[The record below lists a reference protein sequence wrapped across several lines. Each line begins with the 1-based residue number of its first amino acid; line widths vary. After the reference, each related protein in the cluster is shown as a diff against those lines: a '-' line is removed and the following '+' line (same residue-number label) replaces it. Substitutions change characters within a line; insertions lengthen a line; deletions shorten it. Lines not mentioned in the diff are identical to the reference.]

1 MANITTSVPNLIQ
14 GVSQQSPRVRIPG
27 QCEDQL
33 NALPTVTKGLT
44 KRPPAR
50 LIKNLNDANV
60 FNKGDMIH
68 FIERSATERYV
79 VVIEHRSQSDRQG
92 VLRAFNV
99 DTGDEATINTVTG
112 GYNINNNYLQLKATD
127 DTLFPASD
135 SHKLLKA
142 RTLGD
147 STFILNTTKT
157 VAKGTEKSEALDK
170 SRALVFIKQGDFG
183 KKYGLKF
190 REVGRFTGSGA
201 TFTLTWE
208 AVDIKGFFTA
218 NLQNRS
224 YRLKSVE
231 VASGGTGYAD
241 DDTPTLDFAGVDWQV
256 RPEIVTTIQG
266 GSVTSVELVHPGQ
279 TIYYYT
285 NLIDPTAPETQP
297 HKTLSEF
304 PSSSS
309 SSAPYEEV
317 SIVTETAT
325 GTGSAKEQ
333 VADSTSIA
341 RELYLA
347 LTNQSQTGNYTQ
359 ADTNNAAVTSKYSFT
374 LKDGSIIINRNDG
387 KDFFVEAFDGLN
399 GSGLGLVH
407 KEVDALS
414 DLPVRAPDGFRVAV
428 RGDAD
433 ANEDDYYLR
442 FESNDG
448 QAFGEGG
455 WVEDVGPDLEVA
467 FDANTLPLQLVNTA
481 LNTFT
486 LNTTSWLRRKAGDDE
501 TNPFPSFVGKTIN
514 NMVFFKN
521 RFGFIFQDVIVLSE
535 AAELFNFFR
544 TTVRTLLDTAPIDI
558 TSATA
563 NVTDLRSSI
572 AFQENL
578 LLFGN
583 RGQFVLKGDPLTN
596 DTVTLNAITNYNS
609 DTTSDP
615 LAVGSYVYFPYER
628 GEFLGV
634 QEYSLNATTDVYDSD
649 EITTQIPAYIP
660 KGDVLFS
667 AGTSSEELLA
677 FATGGKDIYLYKYF
691 FNGREKVLS
700 SWGKLTM
707 SFDVI
712 GMHFMKSSL
721 FCVGDKAGQSV
732 ISEIKFE
739 ELRLESDTTGGF
751 TIHLDLL
758 KKHTFTQ
765 SVVTDAVNITI
776 DLGFVPENGDVVEVY
791 DLDGRKLNIVS
802 INNNTATIQGFYK
815 TCFSGLK
822 YNMECTLSEPVFKQG
837 NPPTSSG
844 LARLILRNGT
854 LFFSEA
860 SAFQLEV
867 TPRARD
873 KRIYSYSPFNIN
885 VDAMGSRAS
894 EEGKFRFSI
903 YTAAPESVIKIVNSS
918 AFTANFQS
926 CEYES
931 NVHTRSTRI

>member
-50 LIKNLNDANV
+50 LIQKLTDANV
-60 FNKGDMIH
+60 FNKGDMVH

-99 DTGDEATINTVTG
+99 DTGDEATIEGDRG
-112 GYNINNNYLQLKATD
+112 GYNINNNYLTIPTA
-127 DTLFPASD
+127 AD

-157 VAKGTEKSEALDK
+157 VAKGTDKSEDLDK
-170 SRALVFIKQGDFG
+170 SRALVFIKQGDYG

-190 REVGRFTGSGA
+190 SDVGRFSGSGA
-201 TFTLTWE
+201 SFSVTWKTE
-208 AVDIKGFFTA
+208 VIRGGDIQGDKYIYKIASISLNNGGSGYKVSDSPTVDFEGI
-218 NLQNRS
+218 NWR
-224 YRLKSVE
+224 
-231 VASGGTGYAD
+231 
-241 DDTPTLDFAGVDWQV
+241 V
-256 RPEIVTTIQG
+256 RPEIVTT
-266 GSVTSVELVHPGQ
+266 V
-279 TIYYYT
+279 
-285 NLIDPTAPETQP
+285 
-297 HKTLSEF
+297 TLSDATDENSGVVTDVQLIHKGETEIYRDYEI
-304 PSSSS
+304 PSLPSNVRAS
-309 SSAPYEEV
+309 PPHEEV
-317 SIVTETAT
+317 SIVTAD
-325 GTGSAKEQ
+325 SDSSPKEQ
-333 VADSTSIA
+333 VADSTNIA
-341 RELYLA
+341 NELYLA
-347 LTNQSQTGNYTQ
+347 LTNQSQTQHYTQ
-359 ADTNNAAVTSKYSFT
+359 ADTNNASVTSKYSFT
-374 LKDGSIIINRNDG
+374 LKDGSIIIQRDDG
-387 KDFFVEAFDGLN
+387 LDFYVEAFDGLN

-428 RGDAD
+428 RGDVD

-455 WVEDVGPDLEVA
+455 WVEDVGPELEVA

-481 LNTFT
+481 PDTFT
-486 LNTTSWLRRKAGDDE
+486 LNTTSWGRREAGDDE

-563 NVTDLRSSI
+563 NVTDLRSSV

-609 DTTSDP
+609 DTTADP

-660 KGDVLFS
+660 KGDVLFA

-677 FATGGKDIYLYKYF
+677 FATGGTDIYLYKYF

-707 SFDVI
+707 PFDVI

-732 ISEIKFE
+732 ISEVKFE
-739 ELRLESDTTGGF
+739 ELRLEDDTTGGF

-758 KKHTFTQ
+758 KKHTFDQ

-776 DLGFVPENGDVVEVY
+776 DLGFVPESGDVVEVY

-854 LFFSEA
+854 LFFSDA
-860 SAFQLEV
+860 SAFQIEV

-873 KRIYSYSPFNIN
+873 KRIYSYSPLNIN
-885 VDAMGSRAS
+885 VDALGTRAA

-926 CEYES
+926 CEYEA

>member
-50 LIKNLNDANV
+50 LIKKLTDANV

-99 DTGDEATINTVTG
+99 DTGAEATIEGVTG
-112 GYNINNNYLQLKATD
+112 GYNINNNYLTI
-127 DTLFPASD
+127 PNASD

-157 VAKGTEKSEALDK
+157 VAKGTEKSESLDK
-170 SRALVFIKQGDFG
+170 SRALVFIKQGDYG

-241 DDTPTLDFAGVDWQV
+241 DDTPTLDFVGVDWQV

-266 GSVTSVELVHPGQ
+266 GSVTNVELVHPGQ

-317 SIVTETAT
+317 SIVTEK
-325 GTGSAKEQ
+325 SDSSEKEQ
-333 VADSTSIA
+333 VADSTNIA
-341 RELYLA
+341 NELHRA
-347 LTNQSQTGNYTQ
+347 LNGQGPTSGYAESTPHSPASQDFIDKYT
-359 ADTNNAAVTSKYSFT
+359 ST

-387 KDFFVEAFDGLN
+387 RDFYVEAFDGLN

-486 LNTTSWLRRKAGDDE
+486 LNTTSWLRRQAGDDE
-501 TNPFPSFVGKTIN
+501 TNPFPSFVGNTIN

-544 TTVRTLLDTAPIDI
+544 TTVRTLLDTDPIDI

-563 NVTDLRSSI
+563 NVTDLRSSV

-609 DTTSDP
+609 DTTADP

-660 KGDVLFS
+660 KGDVLFA

-677 FATGGKDIYLYKYF
+677 FATGGTDIYLYKYF

-707 SFDVI
+707 PFDVI

-732 ISEIKFE
+732 ISEVKFE

-765 SVVTDAVNITI
+765 SVVTDAVDITI
-776 DLGFVPENGDVVEVY
+776 DLGFVPESGDVVEVY
-791 DLDGRKLNIVS
+791 DLDGRKLHIVS

-854 LFFSEA
+854 LFFSDA
-860 SAFQLEV
+860 SSFQLEV

-873 KRIYSYSPFNIN
+873 KRIYSYSPLNIN
-885 VDAMGSRAS
+885 VDALGSRAS

-926 CEYES
+926 CEYEA

>member
-27 QCEDQL
+27 QCEEQL

-50 LIKNLNDANV
+50 LIKKLTDANV

-99 DTGDEATINTVTG
+99 DTGDEAEIEGVKG

-127 DTLFPASD
+127 DTLLPASD

-170 SRALVFIKQGDFG
+170 SRALVFIKQGDYG

-190 REVGRFTGSGA
+190 REVGRFNAQGA
-201 TFTLTWE
+201 TFNVTWE
-208 AVDIKGFFTA
+208 IERKRGSKAGTF
-218 NLQNRS
+218 
-224 YRLKSVE
+224 YRYRISDVE
-231 VASGGTGYAD
+231 VNNGGSGYNVN
-241 DDTPTLDFAGVDWQV
+241 DTPTLDFDGVSWID
-256 RPEIVTTIQG
+256 RPEIVTT
-266 GSVTSVELVHPGQ
+266 VTLADAANENSGVITDVDVIHKGVTEEYRFDELP
-279 TIYYYT
+279 
-285 NLIDPTAPETQP
+285 N
-297 HKTLSEF
+297 F
-304 PSSSS
+304 PSFVRASP
-309 SSAPYEEV
+309 PYKEV
-317 SIVTETAT
+317 SIVTHNANGGDHE
-325 GTGSAKEQ
+325 KI
-333 VADSTSIA
+333 ADSTNIA
-341 RELYLA
+341 QELFKA
-347 LTNQSQTGNYTQ
+347 LNDIGEDSNLTDSSVRNADIATAYT
-359 ADTNNAAVTSKYSFT
+359 ST
-374 LKDGSIIINRNDG
+374 LKDGSIIIQRNDG

-455 WVEDVGPDLEVA
+455 WVEDVGPELEVA
-467 FDANTLPLQLVNTA
+467 FDANTLPLQLINA
-481 LNTFT
+481 APDTFT
-486 LNTTSWLRRKAGDDE
+486 LNTTSWGRREAGDDE

-521 RFGFIFQDVIVLSE
+521 RFGFIFQDIIVLSE

-609 DTTSDP
+609 DTTADP

-660 KGDVLFS
+660 KGDVLFA

-677 FATGGKDIYLYKYF
+677 FATGGTDIYLYKYF

-707 SFDVI
+707 PFDVI

-732 ISEIKFE
+732 ISEVKFE
-739 ELRLESDTTGGF
+739 ELRLEDDTTGGF

-758 KKHTFTQ
+758 KKHTFDQ
-765 SVVTDAVNITI
+765 SVVTDAVDITI
-776 DLGFVPENGDVVEVY
+776 DLGFVPESGDVVEVY

-854 LFFSEA
+854 LFFSDA
-860 SAFQLEV
+860 SSFQVEV

-873 KRIYSYSPFNIN
+873 KRVYSYSPLNIN
-885 VDAMGSRAS
+885 VDALGSRAS

-926 CEYES
+926 CEYEA

>member
-27 QCEDQL
+27 QCEEQL

-50 LIKNLNDANV
+50 LIKKLTDANV

-99 DTGDEATINTVTG
+99 DTGDEATIEGVTG
-112 GYNINNNYLQLKATD
+112 GYNINNNYLTI
-127 DTLFPASD
+127 PNASD

-157 VAKGTEKSEALDK
+157 VAKRTEDDEKSEALDK
-170 SRALVFIKQGDFG
+170 SRALVFIKQGDYG

-190 REVGRFTGSGA
+190 REVGRFNDQGAEFNVTWEIEREIASKGGTFYRYRISDVEVNNGGSGYN
-201 TFTLTWE
+201 
-208 AVDIKGFFTA
+208 V
-218 NLQNRS
+218 N
-224 YRLKSVE
+224 
-231 VASGGTGYAD
+231 
-241 DDTPTLDFAGVDWQV
+241 DTPTLDFDGVSWID
-256 RPEIVTTIQG
+256 RPEIVTT
-266 GSVTSVELVHPGQ
+266 VTLANAAVENSGVI
-279 TIYYYT
+279 TDVEVI
-285 NLIDPTAPETQP
+285 
-297 HKTLSEF
+297 HKGVTEQYRFDELPNF
-304 PSSSS
+304 PSFVRASP
-309 SSAPYEEV
+309 PYEEV
-317 SIVTETAT
+317 FIVTEDAN
-325 GTGSAKEQ
+325 GGAKEK
-333 VADSTSIA
+333 VADSTNIA
-341 RELYLA
+341 NELYLA
-347 LTNQSQTGNYTQ
+347 LKGSGPTNDYASLSSLASQDFIDKYTC
-359 ADTNNAAVTSKYSFT
+359 T
-374 LKDGSIIINRNDG
+374 LKDGSIIIQRDDG
-387 KDFFVEAFDGLN
+387 RDFFVEAFDGLN

-455 WVEDVGPDLEVA
+455 WVEDVGPELEVA
-467 FDANTLPLQLVNTA
+467 FDANTLPLQLINTA
-481 LNTFT
+481 PNTFT
-486 LNTTSWLRRKAGDDE
+486 LNTTSWGRREAGDDE

-563 NVTDLRSSI
+563 NVTDLRSSV

-609 DTTSDP
+609 DTTADP

-660 KGDVLFS
+660 KGDVLFA

-677 FATGGKDIYLYKYF
+677 FATGGPDIYLYKYF

-707 SFDVI
+707 PFDVI

-732 ISEIKFE
+732 ISEVKFE
-739 ELRLESDTTGGF
+739 ELRLEDDTTGGF
-751 TIHLDLL
+751 TVHLDLL
-758 KKHTFTQ
+758 KKHTFDQ
-765 SVVTDAVNITI
+765 SVVTDAVDITI
-776 DLGFVPENGDVVEVY
+776 DLGFVPESGDVVEVY

-854 LFFSEA
+854 LFFSDA
-860 SAFQLEV
+860 SAFQIEV

-873 KRIYSYSPFNIN
+873 KRVYSYSPLNIN
-885 VDAMGSRAS
+885 VDALGSRAS

-926 CEYES
+926 CEYEA

>member
-1 MANITTSVPNLIQ
+1 
-14 GVSQQSPRVRIPG
+14 
-27 QCEDQL
+27 
-33 NALPTVTKGLT
+33 
-44 KRPPAR
+44 
-50 LIKNLNDANV
+50 
-60 FNKGDMIH
+60 
-68 FIERSATERYV
+68 
-79 VVIEHRSQSDRQG
+79 
-92 VLRAFNV
+92 
-99 DTGDEATINTVTG
+99 
-112 GYNINNNYLQLKATD
+112 
-127 DTLFPASD
+127 
-135 SHKLLKA
+135 
-142 RTLGD
+142 
-147 STFILNTTKT
+147 
-157 VAKGTEKSEALDK
+157 
-170 SRALVFIKQGDFG
+170 
-183 KKYGLKF
+183 
-190 REVGRFTGSGA
+190 VGRFNDNLGA
-201 TFTLTWE
+201 TFNVTWE
-208 AVDIKGFFTA
+208 IERERGSK
-218 NLQNRS
+218 
-224 YRLKSVE
+224 
-231 VASGGTGYAD
+231 GGTFYRYRIASVSVNNGGSGYNVN
-241 DDTPTLDFAGVDWQV
+241 DTPTLDFDGVSWID
-256 RPEIVTTIQG
+256 RPEIVTTIES
-266 GSVTSVELVHPGQ
+266 GSVLKVDLVHKGV
-279 TIYYYT
+279 TEEYRFDE
-285 NLIDPTAPETQP
+285 LPT
-297 HKTLSEF
+297 F
-304 PSSSS
+304 PSFVRASP
-309 SSAPYEEV
+309 PYEEV
-317 SIVTETAT
+317 FITTLTASS
-325 GTGSAKEQ
+325 GSVKERA
-333 VADSTSIA
+333 VDSTNIA
-341 RELYLA
+341 FELQKA
-347 LTNQSQTGNYTQ
+347 LTNSTIGSFADGGSGLRGTSESVATQ
-359 ADTNNAAVTSKYSFT
+359 YSFT
-374 LKDGSIIINRNDG
+374 AKDGSIIIQRDDG
-387 KDFFVEAFDGLN
+387 RDFFVEAFDGLN

-467 FDANTLPLQLVNTA
+467 FDANTLPLQLINTA
-481 LNTFT
+481 PNTFT
-486 LNTTSWLRRKAGDDE
+486 LNTTSWGRREAGDDE
-501 TNPFPSFVGKTIN
+501 TNPFPSFVGNTIN

-521 RFGFIFQDVIVLSE
+521 RFGFIFQDIIVLSE

-609 DTTSDP
+609 DTTADP

-660 KGDVLFS
+660 KGDVLFAS
-667 AGTSSEELLA
+667 GTSSEELLA
-677 FATGGKDIYLYKYF
+677 FATGGTDIYLYKYF

-707 SFDVI
+707 PFDVI

-721 FCVGDKAGQSV
+721 FCVGDKSGQSV
-732 ISEIKFE
+732 ISEVKFE
-739 ELRLESDTTGGF
+739 ELRLEDDTTGGF
-751 TIHLDLL
+751 TVHLDLL
-758 KKHTFTQ
+758 KKHTFDQ
-765 SVVTDAVNITI
+765 SVVTDAVDITI
-776 DLGFVPENGDVVEVY
+776 DLGFVPESGDVVEVY

-854 LFFSEA
+854 LFFSDA
-860 SAFQLEV
+860 SAFQIEV

-873 KRIYSYSPFNIN
+873 KRVYSYSPLNIN
-885 VDAMGSRAS
+885 VDALGSRAS

-926 CEYES
+926 CEYEA

>member
-27 QCEDQL
+27 QCEEQL

-50 LIKNLNDANV
+50 LIKKLTDANV

-99 DTGDEATINTVTG
+99 DTGYEATINTVTG
-112 GYNINNNYLQLKATD
+112 GYNINNNYLTI
-127 DTLFPASD
+127 PNASD

-170 SRALVFIKQGDFG
+170 SRALVFIKQGDYG

-190 REVGRFTGSGA
+190 REVGRFNAQGA
-201 TFTLTWE
+201 TFNVTWE
-208 AVDIKGFFTA
+208 IEREIASKGGTF
-218 NLQNRS
+218 
-224 YRLKSVE
+224 YRYRISDVE
-231 VASGGTGYAD
+231 VNNGGSGYNVN
-241 DDTPTLDFAGVDWQV
+241 DTPTLDFDGVSWID
-256 RPEIVTTIQG
+256 RPEIVTT
-266 GSVTSVELVHPGQ
+266 VTLANAADENSGVITDVEVIHKGVTEQYRFDEL
-279 TIYYYT
+279 
-285 NLIDPTAPETQP
+285 PT
-297 HKTLSEF
+297 F
-304 PSSSS
+304 PSFVRASP
-309 SSAPYEEV
+309 PYEEV
-317 SIVTETAT
+317 FITTLTASS
-325 GTGSAKEQ
+325 GSVKERA
-333 VADSTSIA
+333 VDSTNIA
-341 RELYLA
+341 FELQKA
-347 LTNQSQTGNYTQ
+347 LTNSTIGSFADGGSGLRGTSESVATQ
-359 ADTNNAAVTSKYSFT
+359 YSFT
-374 LKDGSIIINRNDG
+374 AKDGSIIIQRDDG
-387 KDFFVEAFDGLN
+387 RDFFVEAFDGLN

-481 LNTFT
+481 PDTFT
-486 LNTTSWLRRKAGDDE
+486 LSTTSWGRREAGDDE

-563 NVTDLRSSI
+563 NVTDLRSSV

-609 DTTSDP
+609 DTTADP

-660 KGDVLFS
+660 KGDVLFA

-677 FATGGKDIYLYKYF
+677 FATGGTDIYLYKYF

-707 SFDVI
+707 PFDVI

-732 ISEIKFE
+732 ISEVKFE
-739 ELRLESDTTGGF
+739 ELRVEDDTTGGF

-765 SVVTDAVNITI
+765 TVVTDAVNITI
-776 DLGFVPENGDVVEVY
+776 DLGFVPESGDVVEVY

-873 KRIYSYSPFNIN
+873 KRIYSYSPLNIN
-885 VDAMGSRAS
+885 VDALGSRAS

-926 CEYES
+926 CEYEA

>member
-33 NALPTVTKGLT
+33 NAFPTVTKGLT

-50 LIKNLNDANV
+50 LIKKLTDANV

-99 DTGDEATINTVTG
+99 DTGAEATIEGVTG
-112 GYNINNNYLQLKATD
+112 GYNINNNYLTIP
-127 DTLFPASD
+127 TASD

-170 SRALVFIKQGDFG
+170 SRALVFIKQGDYG

-190 REVGRFTGSGA
+190 REVGRFNSDGA
-201 TFTLTWE
+201 TFNVTWE
-208 AVDIKGFFTA
+208 IERERGSK
-218 NLQNRS
+218 
-224 YRLKSVE
+224 
-231 VASGGTGYAD
+231 GGTFYRYRIASVSVNNGGSGYNVN
-241 DDTPTLDFAGVDWQV
+241 DTPTLDFDGVSWID
-256 RPEIVTTIQG
+256 RPEIVTT
-266 GSVTSVELVHPGQ
+266 VTLADAADENSGVITDVDVIHKGVTEEYRFDEL
-279 TIYYYT
+279 
-285 NLIDPTAPETQP
+285 PT
-297 HKTLSEF
+297 F
-304 PSSSS
+304 PSFVRSSP
-309 SSAPYEEV
+309 PYEEV
-317 SIVTETAT
+317 FITTLTA
-325 GTGSAKEQ
+325 SSVSVKERA
-333 VADSTSIA
+333 VDSTNIA
-341 RELYLA
+341 FELQKA
-347 LTNQSQTGNYTQ
+347 LTNSTIGSFADGGSGLRGTSESVATQ
-359 ADTNNAAVTSKYSFT
+359 YSFT
-374 LKDGSIIINRNDG
+374 AKDGSIIIQRKDG
-387 KDFFVEAFDGLN
+387 RDFFVEAFDGLN

-428 RGDAD
+428 RGESD

-442 FESNDG
+442 FEANDG

-467 FDANTLPLQLVNTA
+467 FDVNTLPLQLVNTA
-481 LNTFT
+481 PDTFT
-486 LNTTSWLRRKAGDDE
+486 LSTTAWGRREAGDDE

-563 NVTDLRSSI
+563 NVTDLRSSV

-677 FATGGKDIYLYKYF
+677 FATGGTDIYLYKYF

-707 SFDVI
+707 PFDVI

-732 ISEIKFE
+732 ISEVKFE

-765 SVVTDAVNITI
+765 SVVTDAVDITI
-776 DLGFVPENGDVVEVY
+776 DLGFVPESGDVVEVY

-854 LFFSEA
+854 LFFSDA
-860 SAFQLEV
+860 SSFQIEV

-873 KRIYSYSPFNIN
+873 KRVYSYSPLNIN
-885 VDAMGSRAS
+885 VDALGSRAS

-926 CEYES
+926 CEYEA

>member
-27 QCEDQL
+27 QCEEQL

-50 LIKNLNDANV
+50 LIKKLTDANV

-99 DTGDEATINTVTG
+99 DTGEEASINTVKG

-157 VAKGTEKSEALDK
+157 VAKSTEKSPALDK
-170 SRALVFIKQGDFG
+170 TRALVFIKQGDYG

-190 REVGRFTGSGA
+190 RDTGSFGGTGA
-201 TFTLTWE
+201 TFSVTWE
-208 AVDIKGFFTA
+208 IHEVHGSGRFGYQIE
-218 NLQNRS
+218 
-224 YRLKSVE
+224 YRI
-231 VASGGTGYAD
+231 ASITLVNGGEGYNVND
-241 DDTPTLDFAGVDWQV
+241 NPTLDFDGVPWRY
-256 RPEIVTTIQG
+256 RPEIVTT
-266 GSVTSVELVHPGQ
+266 VTLADD
-279 TIYYYT
+279 T
-285 NLIDPTAPETQP
+285 NEDSGVITDVKLLYKGRTKEIDRGKQLSGIPT
-297 HKTLSEF
+297 SF
-304 PSSSS
+304 PTTVSSSG
-309 SSAPYEEV
+309 PYKEV
-317 SIVTETAT
+317 SIVTHVSNG
-325 GTGSAKEQ
+325 GTEKA
-333 VADSTSIA
+333 ADSNNIAEELFKALNNTAPDTTVAPSADRVTNADITS
-341 RELYLA
+341 
-347 LTNQSQTGNYTQ
+347 TYTS
-359 ADTNNAAVTSKYSFT
+359 TF
-374 LKDGSIIINRNDG
+374 KDGSVIIQRKDG
-387 KDFFVEAFDGLN
+387 RDFFVEAFDGLN

-467 FDANTLPLQLVNTA
+467 FDANTLPLQLINTA
-481 LNTFT
+481 PDTFT
-486 LNTTSWLRRKAGDDE
+486 LSTTSWGRREAGDDE
-501 TNPFPSFVGKTIN
+501 TNPFPSFVGNTIN

-563 NVTDLRSSI
+563 NVTDLRSSV

-609 DTTSDP
+609 DTTADP

-660 KGDVLFS
+660 KGDVLFA

-707 SFDVI
+707 PFDVI

-765 SVVTDAVNITI
+765 TVVTDAVNITI
-776 DLGFVPENGDVVEVY
+776 DLGFVPESGDVVEVY

-854 LFFSEA
+854 LFFSDA

-873 KRIYSYSPFNIN
+873 KRIYSYSPLNIN
-885 VDAMGSRAS
+885 VDALGSRAS

-926 CEYES
+926 CEYEA